1 MSILGYSSSYF
12 LPKYWAN
19 TPFYGEKLIPLLDY
33 ILSTDYV
40 HTEQLATA
48 FYNIESKYKN
58 TADLPIEQIEAI
70 IEESGYGYI
79 RELLGQDEDSIRL
92 LVYLLVLIHQLKG
105 SKKGIELVLSL
116 LKSPEEGVKIEYVG
130 NLEKR
135 IGNEITGFSPNS
147 YIAASNFNLGEDSF
161 SLNFQIRT
169 GDSFETEQCIA
180 SAPNYGFYLG
190 IDTNGRIVLKIG
202 EANSSIAKRGWQE
215 IGGETVFKSD
225 RVLERNTLYYINFE
239 FSGYDYSVRVSQDG
253 KKYTYYKVVSSS
265 TPLGISNDVLFIGID
280 NSENTYRY
288 PFLGYM
294 YMNLMTV
301 SSNDIKITQWFEK
314 FPVGEENTFSI
325 ESGIDGEVISNEFFT
340 NFAKFVR
347 NYVYPTLESF
357 RARLTLKGEITFIPY
372 VREQVTY
379 VASDENT
386 SRNWQDFIVADEDG
400 IPYEVKNDGEYETYK
415 VQFWE

>member
-70 IEESGYGYI
+70 IEESGYDYI

-169 GDSFETEQCIA
+169 GNSFETEQCIA

-265 TPLGISNDVLFIGID
+265 TPLGITNDVLFIGID

-288 PFLGYM
+288 PFL
-294 YMNLMTV
+294 V
-301 SSNDIKITQWFEK
+301 
-314 FPVGEENTFSI
+314 
-325 ESGIDGEVISNEFFT
+325 
-340 NFAKFVR
+340 
-347 NYVYPTLESF
+347 
-357 RARLTLKGEITFIPY
+357 
-372 VREQVTY
+372 
-379 VASDENT
+379 
-386 SRNWQDFIVADEDG
+386 
-400 IPYEVKNDGEYETYK
+400 
-415 VQFWE
+415 